1 MTAVRFASDPS
12 QQPLP
17 QPPSASTSP
26 AASPATA
33 TSPDSNSSRS
43 TGRAHSRRK
52 PPPSISTTSRI
63 SGLLTPAGSADNSG
77 TESPDEEVHDHE
89 EGMRHGF
96 AEEYNSEAYL
106 AVLEQV

>member
-26 AASPATA
+26 AAAASPATA

-43 TGRAHSRRK
+43 IGRAHSRRK

-63 SGLLTPAGSADNSG
+63 SGLLSSADNSG
-77 TESPDEEVHDHE
+77 AESPDEEAHDHE
-89 EGMRHGF
+89 EGVRHGF
-96 AEEYNSEAYL
+96 AEEYNSKAYL
-106 AVLEQV
+106 AV